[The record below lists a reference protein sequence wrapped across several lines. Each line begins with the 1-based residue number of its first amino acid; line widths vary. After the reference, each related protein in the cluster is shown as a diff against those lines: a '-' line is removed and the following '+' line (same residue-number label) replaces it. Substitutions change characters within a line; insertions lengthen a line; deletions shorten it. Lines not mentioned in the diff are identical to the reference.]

1 MVSKRNIKAQKTKI
15 FQVLESLKIEN
26 EEFNADNFNWKAR
39 VDDPKFEAILDYF
52 VSYNEMSVEYE
63 RWHRNKDIPDD
74 ETKDLVLSSEVK
86 LEDYIDETQ
95 IDLKKIANFLTG
107 KEDTSATENELRK
120 LKMLLDNTSKAGNTF
135 LSMMVYK
142 QMERVGK
149 LIEAL
154 EVAESRLYSA
164 DSIMNTKPEYL
175 GFLIERLTKTM
186 DSSLAFID
194 KISNRDIEERKKAG
208 TITINQQ
215 IVNQLGPTGGKEVT
229 VISQPIRESFRLLA
243 EKLTK
248 TIEIKISEEKK

>member
-1 MVSKRNIKAQKTKI
+1 MASSRNIKAQKTKI
-15 FQVLESLKIEN
+15 FQVLESLKLES

-39 VDDPKFEAILDYF
+39 INDPKFKDILNYF
-52 VSYNEMSVEYE
+52 VSYNEMSVEYDK
-63 RWHRNKDIPDD
+63 WHNSKDMPED
-74 ETKDLVLSSEVK
+74 ETEELILSSEVK

-107 KEDTSATENELRK
+107 KEDTSATDTELRK

-135 LSMMVYK
+135 LSMMLYK

-149 LIEAL
+149 LIDSL

-164 DSIMNTKPEYL
+164 ESILNTKPEYL
-175 GFLIERLTKTM
+175 GFLIERLTKTI

-194 KISNRDIEERKKAG
+194 KVSNREIEERKKG
-208 TITINQQ
+208 NHITINQH
-215 IVNQLGPTGGKEVT
+215 IVAQGNTPGGSDAT
-229 VISQPIRESFRLLA
+229 TISQPVRESFRILA

-248 TIEIKISEEKK
+248 TIEV